1 MLIFNDNEDENEISD
16 TIDQVAY
23 GVHVDPDYKDDE
35 DEKYDKYDEVTGKD
49 GESDGRENGDENED
63 P

>member
-35 DEKYDKYDEVTGKD
+35 DEK
-49 GESDGRENGDENED
+49 
-63 P
+63 